1 MTLVEDVKM
10 FQSRADKSL
19 EFARTELGERQ
30 GQKPHAN
37 KAME

>member
-19 EFARTELGERQ
+19 EFARRLNSVNV
-30 GQKPHAN
+30 KV
-37 KAME
+37 KAARE